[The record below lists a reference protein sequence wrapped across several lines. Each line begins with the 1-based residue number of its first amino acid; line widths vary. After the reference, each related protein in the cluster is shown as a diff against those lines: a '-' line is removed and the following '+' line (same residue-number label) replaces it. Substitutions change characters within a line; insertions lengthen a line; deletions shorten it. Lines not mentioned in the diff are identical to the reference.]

1 MFYKWNFSHVWSFLV
16 MGNYQFSEL
25 CFIVYPHNI
34 NQMTFKWSQI
44 NIPHT
49 SLNDI
54 LIFQIYARLSFSAL
68 LAIDRQFV
76 LLSGLVIDNIHD
88 SFELIDNTQ

>member
-1 MFYKWNFSHVWSFLV
+1 MDESFESVVFGNF
-16 MGNYQFSEL
+16 QFSEL
-25 CFIVYPHNI
+25 CFVVYPYNI

-44 NIPHT
+44 NIPHM
-49 SLNDI
+49 SLNGI

-68 LAIDRQFV
+68 LAIDRQLV

>member
-1 MFYKWNFSHVWSFLV
+1 MFGLV

-25 CFIVYPHNI
+25 CFIVHPHNI

-44 NIPHT
+44 NIPHK